1 MKRVLVLRP
10 EPGASAT
17 VEHACRLGLDAVSVP
32 LFEVEPVEWSA
43 PDPTGFDGLL
53 LTSANAVRYG
63 GEGLERL
70 RGLQAYAVGEAT
82 AGTARDAGFDVVA
95 TGNSDVAGLLSSLP
109 HGLKLLHLC
118 GADRREPERA
128 PQEITPVIVY
138 RSRQIDALDLLS
150 ATDCVALIHS
160 PRAGRRF
167 AQLVDDRT
175 SIRIAAISAAAA
187 EACGTGWLSVDVADE
202 PADDAL
208 LALAASL
215 CNKPEPE

>member
-17 VEHACRLGLDAVSVP
+17 IERACRLGLHAVAVP
-32 LFEVEPVEWSA
+32 LFEVEAVGWNA

-70 RGLQAYAVGEAT
+70 RGLEAYAVGETT
-82 AGTARDAGFDVVA
+82 ARTARDAGFDVVA
-95 TGNSDVAGLLSSLP
+95 TGDSGVDALLSSLP

-118 GADRREPERA
+118 GADRHQPERT
-128 PQEITPVIVY
+128 PPEIRPVIVY
-138 RSRQIDALDLLS
+138 RSRQIDALDLSS
-150 ATDCVALIHS
+150 ASDCVALIHS

-167 AQLVDDRT
+167 AQLVGDRA
-175 SIRIAAISAAAA
+175 SIAIAAISAAAA
-187 EACGTGWLSVDVADE
+187 DGCGTGWLSVDVADDPTDE
-202 PADDAL
+202 AL

>member
-10 EPGASAT
+10 EPGASTT
-17 VEHACRLGLDAVSVP
+17 VERACRLGLDAVSVP
-32 LFEVEPVEWSA
+32 LFEVEPVGWSA
-43 PDPTGFDGLL
+43 DPTGFDGLL
-53 LTSANAVRYG
+53 LTSANAVRCG
-63 GEGLERL
+63 GKGLERL

-82 AGTARDAGFDVVA
+82 ARTAHDAGFDVVA

-118 GADRREPERA
+118 GADRHQPERT

-138 RSRQIDALDLLS
+138 RSRLIDVPDLSS
-150 ATDCVALIHS
+150 ASDCVALIHS

-167 AQLVDDRT
+167 AQLVDDRA
-175 SIRIAAISAAAA
+175 SIAIAAISAAAA
-187 EACGTGWLSVDVADE
+187 DACGTGWLSLDVADD
-202 PADDAL
+202 PSDNAL